1 MKLDEV
7 YLNSNQTRRKS
18 KLMPTRE
25 KNGATPSI
33 FNNVNYVSFFFLLL
47 AIFLREKYNKQ
58 NACRAFSREYKL
70 RMSCRNADAAG
81 SCRKPRSSI
90 FMRTGGAS
98 VNYPG
103 TFVQHMFLPDSERTG
118 FLP

>member
-1 MKLDEV
+1 MFKFKNEEV
-7 YLNSNQTRRKS
+7 EVDINEKKIEKTR
-18 KLMPTRE
+18 LICT
-25 KNGATPSI
+25 ATLLR
-33 FNNVNYVSFFFLLL
+33 FFKFL
-47 AIFLREKYNKQ
+47 AIFIREECNKQ
-58 NACRAFSREYKL
+58 NACRAFLRKEKL
-70 RMSCRNADAAG
+70 RMSCRNADAEG

-90 FMRTGGAS
+90 FMRTGEAS